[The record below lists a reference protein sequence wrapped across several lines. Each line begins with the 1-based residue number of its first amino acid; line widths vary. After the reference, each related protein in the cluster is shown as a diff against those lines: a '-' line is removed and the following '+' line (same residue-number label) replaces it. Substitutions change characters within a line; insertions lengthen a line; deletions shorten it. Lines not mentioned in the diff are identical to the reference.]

1 MEIDFS
7 RPGQPINNATGES
20 FNGRL
25 NREYLDENWFPSLTD
40 TSTQNAS
47 PRTYTDYHQAANDPP
62 PMR

>member
-7 RPGQPINNATGES
+7 RPGQPINNATRES

-25 NREYLDENWFPSLTD
+25 NQECLDENWFPSLTD
-40 TSTQNAS
+40 TSTHNAS
-47 PRTYTDYHQAANDPP
+47 LRTYTVYHQAAIDPP